1 MERRE
6 FLGDVEETTL
16 SANVSNTDTSISLT
30 SGSSY
35 PTGSVN
41 PFVIVIN
48 RGLIN
53 EEKILCSSRTGN
65 TVTVSQRGYDGTSAQ
80 NHASGDFVDHVLDA
94 LTTQSMNTNTFDNA
108 ILIWT
113 GIGG

>member
-6 FLGDVEETTL
+6 FLGSVEETTL
-16 SANVSNTDTSISLT
+16 SANVSNTDTSISLI
-30 SGSSY
+30 SGSTY
-35 PTGSVN
+35 PLGDTN

-48 RGLIN
+48 RGLVN
-53 EEKILCSSRTGN
+53 EEKILCSSRSGD
-65 TVTVSQRGYDGTSAQ
+65 TVTVIQRGYDGTSAQ
-80 NHASGDFVDHVLDA
+80 SHSSGDFVDHVLDA
-94 LTTQSMNTNTFDNA
+94 VTVQSMNTNTFDNA